1 MKILTFVQNCDT
13 EVFTRDMWEQ
23 SYEFLKEVGPKLEK
37 YDPDG
42 AWPFLID
49 EFVQSIKKSS

>member
-1 MKILTFVQNCDT
+1 
-13 EVFTRDMWEQ
+13 MWEQ
-23 SYEFLKEVGPKLEK
+23 SYEFLREVGPKLEK

-49 EFVQSIKKSS
+49 EFVQSVKKSSS